1 MKYCILVPDG
11 CAGLESE
18 RPTPLEKA
26 ATPNMDL
33 LAEQGICGLVQTIP
47 ENMKPG
53 SDVANISLLGFDPAK
68 YYTGRSPIEAAS
80 MGIDLEPEDTSFRC
94 NLVRIHD
101 GKMADYSAGHITTPD
116 AHAIIDQLNR
126 ELKSDT
132 MEFFPG
138 VSYRHAFVLRN
149 KSCDCE
155 CTPPHDISGQ
165 EIQEYL
171 PGGPGSQV
179 VIDIQK
185 KAGEILK
192 DMDSANAI
200 WLWGQG
206 GKPAFPSLKE
216 QYGISGGMISAV
228 DLLKGIAIYL
238 GMDIIDVPGITGY
251 MDTNFSGKGEAASEA
266 LERMDLVF
274 VHVEAPDEAGHRG
287 EEDTK
292 IKAIELIDS
301 LVLPP
306 IMKTAN
312 TLGDMRIMV
321 VPDHTTPISTMTH
334 GSEPVPFI
342 ITGPGIHADANMV
355 FSEANGAETG
365 LFIPSGPDLLNRF
378 LFE

>member
-11 CAGLESE
+11 CAGLQSE

-26 ATPNMDL
+26 ATPNMDM
-33 LAEQGICGLVQTIP
+33 LAAQGISGLVQTIP
-47 ENMKPG
+47 RSMKPG
-53 SDVANISLLGFDPAK
+53 SDVANISLLGFDPAT

-80 MGIDLEPEDTSFRC
+80 MGIDLGPEDTSFRC
-94 NLVRIHD
+94 NLVRIED
-101 GKMADYSAGHITTPD
+101 GNMADYSAGHISTPD
-116 AHAIIDQLNR
+116 AHAIIDRLNR

-132 MEFFPG
+132 MEFYPG

-149 KSCDCE
+149 KRCDCE

-165 EIQEYL
+165 AIQGYL
-171 PGGPGSQV
+171 PHGPDSQAV
-179 VIDIQK
+179 VDIQNR
-185 KAGEILK
+185 AAEILR

-206 GKPAFPSLKE
+206 TKPAFPSLRE
-216 QYGISGGMISAV
+216 HYGISGGMISAV

-238 GMDIIDVPGITGY
+238 GMEIIDVPGITGY
-251 MDTNFSGKGEAASEA
+251 MDTNFSGKGDAAAEA
-266 LERMDLVF
+266 LTRMDLVF

-287 EEDTK
+287 EEHTK

-306 IMKTAN
+306 IMGAAK
-312 TLGDMRIMV
+312 TLGDTRIMV
-321 VPDHTTPISTMTH
+321 LPDHTTPISTMTH

-342 ITGPGIHADANMV
+342 MAGPGIRADANTV
-355 FSEANGAETG
+355 FSEAGGAGTG
-365 LFIPSGPDLLNRF
+365 VLIPSGPDLLNRF